1 MGNLEMLCSGSP
13 GLYLPEGHF
22 RIPSTLPHGALSN
35 PGGALEEGSLVPLH
49 SGKAGCD
56 PAEVATADPGGGE
69 RGGRKRRGE
78 ARQELAPCHPDPHP
92 RVWGFIT

>member
-22 RIPSTLPHGALSN
+22 RIPSTLPHRALSN

-56 PAEVATADPGGGE
+56 RSSAPPHCPNQDRPFL
-69 RGGRKRRGE
+69 GRP
-78 ARQELAPCHPDPHP
+78 Q
-92 RVWGFIT
+92 I